1 MLYETYLSTLELTK
15 ILKVTKETITRW
27 NKAGKI
33 NPVKVGNKNMYLK
46 KDIEFIFNMK
56 INEVEKIEDVKVSYK
71 ALEKLIRVNFPDIFK
86 MFKSL
91 AIEKIAGVE
100 KYYEVIE

>member
-1 MLYETYLSTLELTK
+1 
-15 ILKVTKETITRW
+15 VTKETITRW

>member
-1 MLYETYLSTLELTK
+1 MYETYLTTLELTK

-33 NPVKVGNKNMYLK
+33 NPVKIGNKNMYLK

-56 INEVEKIEDVKVSYK
+56 INEVEKLEDVKVSYK
-71 ALEKLIRVNFPDIFK
+71 AIEKLIKVNFPDIFK
-86 MFKSL
+86 VFKSL

>member
-1 MLYETYLSTLELTK
+1 VLYETYLSTLELTK